1 MLIKIMLSVGF
12 WYRKIIRYLLNKSE
26 LVVID
31 EPPPPKLIC
40 EYETVVK
47 KRESINISFF
57 IIFLLHLVC

>member
-1 MLIKIMLSVGF
+1 M
-12 WYRKIIRYLLNKSE
+12 NESE

-47 KRESINISFF
+47 KKESINIRSYWPGR
-57 IIFLLHLVC
+57 IIYG

>member
-1 MLIKIMLSVGF
+1 M
-12 WYRKIIRYLLNKSE
+12 NESE

-47 KRESINISFF
+47 KKESINISFF
-57 IIFLLHLVC
+57 IIFLLQFNNIY